1 MVKNGPLVSVIIPVY
16 NHEKYIS
23 EAIESVLN
31 QTFKDIEL
39 IIIDDASND
48 SSKEIIQLFEKKSV
62 KIKSFFH
69 KKNMGIAKTVNE
81 CIEIA
86 RGKYISHFS
95 SDDVWFKEKLEK
107 QLEILRKDEDLI
119 IWSEGLI
126 INTHGNPT
134 GELFTQKHD
143 AIKRKKSGNIFE
155 ELLKGNYICGQS
167 LIYKK
172 ENFKDVRLDDK
183 LKYLNDYKFM
193 VDLAKKHEFY
203 FISEPLVMYRIHG
216 ENSILLDKKG
226 WQNDNIKIK
235 EYFLREYDDEISNKI
250 KNKIMLSIS
259 RTYLNIG
266 KRENAKQYFFHAV
279 KLDPFCLSNLIPL
292 AIILT
297 KKNGIIRNFLKWN
310 YRNYRK
316 VKNIF
321 NL

>member
-1 MVKNGPLVSVIIPVY
+1 MPKNSPLVSVIIPAY
-16 NHEKYIS
+16 NHDKYIS

-107 QLEILRKDEDLI
+107 QLEVLEKNENLVV
-119 IWSEGLI
+119 WSEGLVI
-126 INTHGNPT
+126 DALSNPT
-134 GELFTQKHD
+134 GELFTQKHG
-143 AIKRKKSGNIFE
+143 ALKRKKSGNIFE

-172 ENFKDVRLDDK
+172 ENFKDVRFDEN

-279 KLDPFCLSNLIPL
+279 KLNPFCLSNLIPL

-316 VKNIF
+316 VKKIF
-321 NL
+321 NF

>member
-203 FISEPLVMYRIHG
+203 FIPEPLVMYRIHG
-216 ENSILLDKKG
+216 ENSVIL
-226 WQNDNIKIK
+226 NK
-235 EYFLREYDDEISNKI
+235 ENCFKEDIVIRKYFLKKYKSEIQNKTKASISFAITKLNLYFGKKAEAKKWICNAIKFDLFYSLKQILSYYGFKNLNRI
-250 KNKIMLSIS
+250 KNII
-259 RTYLNIG
+259 
-266 KRENAKQYFFHAV
+266 KR
-279 KLDPFCLSNLIPL
+279 LM
-292 AIILT
+292 
-297 KKNGIIRNFLKWN
+297 
-310 YRNYRK
+310 
-316 VKNIF
+316 
-321 NL
+321 